1 MARKSIMD
9 VALETGKDLKFD
21 QLTMRQLEA
30 LALPAVKILT
40 PGQISRIRTKAGVS
54 QNVMARYLNVSPS
67 TYQKWERGEITPHG
81 GNLKL
86 LNIAYRKGLEALA

>member
-1 MARKSIMD
+1 MD

-30 LALPAVKILT
+30 LALPEVKILT
-40 PGQISRIRTKAGVS
+40 PGQISRMRTKAGVS

-67 TYQKWERGEITPHG
+67 TYQKWERGEITPQG

>member
-1 MARKSIMD
+1 M
-9 VALETGKDLKFD
+9 
-21 QLTMRQLEA
+21 
-30 LALPAVKILT
+30 ALPDVKILT
-40 PGQISRIRTKAGVS
+40 PGQISRMRTKAGVS

-67 TYQKWERGEITPHG
+67 TYQKWERGEITPQG

>member
-1 MARKSIMD
+1 MD
-9 VALETGKDLKFD
+9 IALETGNDLKFD
-21 QLTMRQLEA
+21 KLTIRQLET
-30 LALPAVKILT
+30 LNLPEVKELT
-40 PGQISRIRTKAGVS
+40 PVQISRIRARAGVS

-86 LNIAYRKGLEALA
+86 LNLAYRKGLAALA